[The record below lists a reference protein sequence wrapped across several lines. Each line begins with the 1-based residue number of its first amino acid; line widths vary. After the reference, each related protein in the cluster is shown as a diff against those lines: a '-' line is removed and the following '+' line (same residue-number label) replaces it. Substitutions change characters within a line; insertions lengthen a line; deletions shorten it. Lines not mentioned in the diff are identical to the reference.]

1 MLEIYVKLFVRNG
14 CLGMAVITSAIV
26 IKQIQLAVALSMV
39 IAAVK
44 VVGLEPYVLMLVQLG
59 HMVLTVN

>member
-1 MLEIYVKLFVRNG
+1 VL
-14 CLGMAVITSAIV
+14 V

>member
-44 VVGLEPYVLMLVQLG
+44 VVGLDPYVLMLVLLG
-59 HMVLTVN
+59 HMVVTAN